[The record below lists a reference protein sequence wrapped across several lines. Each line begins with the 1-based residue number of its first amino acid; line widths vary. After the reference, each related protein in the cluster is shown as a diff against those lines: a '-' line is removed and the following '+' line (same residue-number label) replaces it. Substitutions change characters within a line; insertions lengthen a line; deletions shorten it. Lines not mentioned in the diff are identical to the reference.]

1 MTASP
6 NAVRPIEH
14 QPNLNELLPTSS
26 ACVIE
31 FFEARHRLLTDS
43 ESIAEERE
51 IDQSVREPAIRR
63 GPSVGV
69 PDTLEEGCYWLIS
82 AAVFASLALGILG
95 L

>member
-6 NAVRPIEH
+6 NSVRPIEH

-31 FFEARHRLLTDS
+31 FFEARYRLLTDS
-43 ESIAEERE
+43 EIVAKERE
-51 IDQSVREPAIRR
+51 IEQPLRAPAIRR
-63 GPSVGV
+63 GHSVGV

-82 AAVFASLALGILG
+82 AAAVASLALGILG